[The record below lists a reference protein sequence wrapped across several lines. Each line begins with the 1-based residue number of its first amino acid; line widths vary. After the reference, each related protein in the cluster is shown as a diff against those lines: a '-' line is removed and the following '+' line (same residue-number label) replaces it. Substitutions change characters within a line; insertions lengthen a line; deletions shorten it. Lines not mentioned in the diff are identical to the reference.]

1 MFKKARKFI
10 LIFLIV
16 LLLLAS
22 IPFLTKKKV
31 DLDKISELAK
41 RYKLSE
47 NENVKVKLISDNKEA
62 LDTRV
67 ALVENAKESI
77 DMSYYRINSS
87 DETSQVILNAL
98 IDASARGVKV
108 QLVVDAKFGG
118 LDKKVLSLL
127 TENNNITVYYYNP
140 LNIRNPES
148 LQVSLHNKVMIV
160 DNEWI
165 LSGGR
170 NISDSFLSNEGSPS
184 YDLDVLIHSTNKQ
197 DTIHTEFNQL
207 FDELVNPNYTE
218 IKSHKKR
225 QTDSIKEEFISSY
238 NNYKVLNTIDHTT
251 FLNNMSEEMYTA
263 ESINVVYSSLKP
275 ENKEPLI
282 GHIMYEISKKHMGD
296 VYIQSPYV
304 TGDKIIVNA
313 LSSLAEEK
321 EVTLLTNS
329 LSSSPN
335 FPAYSNY
342 LFNRKK
348 FIKTDINIYEYMN
361 TKNESIHT
369 KAYILADEISA
380 VGSMNLDNRSLFI
393 NSEQMLII
401 KSQEFHN
408 DLMEVINT
416 QMAHSALVGDDLRE
430 HKKVNEKDVSFTKK
444 LLMKITGI
452 LLRPF
457 QSLL

>member
-1 MFKKARKFI
+1 MFKKAKKYI

-16 LLLLAS
+16 LLLLVS

-41 RYKLSE
+41 RYKLAE

-67 ALVENAKESI
+67 ALIESAKESI
-77 DMSYYRINSS
+77 DLSYYRINSS

-98 IDASARGVKV
+98 IDASNRGVKV
-108 QLVVDAKFGG
+108 RLVVDAKFGG

-127 TENNNITVYYYNP
+127 TEYNNIKVYYYNP
-140 LNIRNPES
+140 LNIRKPES
-148 LQVSLHNKVMIV
+148 LQVSLHNKVLIV

-170 NISDSFLSNEGSPS
+170 NISDSFLSNEGFPS

-207 FDELVNPNYTE
+207 FDELINPKYTK
-218 IKSHKKR
+218 IKLHRNQKN
-225 QTDSIKEEFISSY
+225 DSIKNEFQNSY
-238 NNYKVLNTIDHTT
+238 SNYKSNNNYNE
-251 FLNNMSEEMYTA
+251 FLKNIKNEMYTVD
-263 ESINVVYSSLKP
+263 SINVVFSSLKP

-282 GHIMYEISKKHMGD
+282 GHIMYEVSKNSNGD
-296 VYIQSPYV
+296 VYIQSPYI

-313 LSSLAEEK
+313 LASLAKDK

-348 FIKTDINIYEYMN
+348 FMKTGINIYEYIN
-361 TKNESIHT
+361 SENESIHT
-369 KAYILADEISA
+369 KAFILADDISA

-401 KSQEFHN
+401 KSQEFHS
-408 DLMEVINT
+408 DLMEVMNS
-416 QMAHSALVGDDLRE
+416 QMNHSALIGDDLKE
-430 HKKVNEKDVSFTKK
+430 HKKVNESHVSFTKK